1 MCIVSAML
9 YLNSSWR
16 VHYCLLYVKFTVMYI
31 MFFFL
36 LLFTVQHFELFNII
50 IIIKHRKI
58 TSWHADPTTSK
69 YIRAI
74 LQARR
79 PKPEFKN
86 NNITAPNSSKKHLPG
101 SHYYI
106 RTCWKPLLSKS
117 PWCPRCPWQHRL
129 ARQSPHVQCWESER
143 ASWPA
148 AAPGE
153 DRRWKPQPSRPA
165 QRWCWTCWGRTT
177 WCWSPL
183 AAGECWTGGALAPS
197 SCTHW
202 KHNHNNNLSFSCYF
216 SSWRTQPVT
225 PPSTWE
231 WMNAKQWGNASREN
245 MFFSFDFAA
254 NWWQG

>member
-1 MCIVSAML
+1 MCVCVAYTDTVSYVWTHIDVYSICNVVFKFILACTLVCCM
-9 YLNSSWR
+9 LNSPWCTSC
-16 VHYCLLYVKFTVMYI
+16 VFSSSFYCSAFWAAKIFI
-31 MFFFL
+31 II
-36 LLFTVQHFELFNII
+36 II

-69 YIRAI
+69 YIRQSYNKQEDLNLSLKTTT
-74 LQARR
+74 LQ
-79 PKPEFKN
+79 PPP
-86 NNITAPNSSKKHLPG
+86 PNSSKKHLPG

-117 PWCPRCPWQHRL
+117 PWCPRCPWQRRL
-129 ARQSPHVQCWESER
+129 ARRSPHVQCWESER

-202 KHNHNNNLSFSCYF
+202 KHNHNNNLSLLDRGRSGSVKLYTLEAQ
-216 SSWRTQPVT
+216 SQ
-225 PPSTWE
+225 
-231 WMNAKQWGNASREN
+231 
-245 MFFSFDFAA
+245 
-254 NWWQG
+254 